1 MATRFMQRTE
11 PTRAA
16 SWCARSSEER
26 RAHIRRSLHG
36 WIGLAVLISSGQAV
50 GAVAPSLLPPES
62 NYRVKWYQSDGLQPV
77 ANWDLEVTPVQNK
90 SARFVAGAQLIPEL
104 SCWAVNVP
112 VGSSASVRIRS
123 SSGTQVS
130 SWTPATSVPRPGG
143 SYLVKWY
150 QPPITTAP
158 VNWDLEITPASN
170 PSAPYV
176 VSAQVT
182 PQLSCWAL
190 NAPAAAPSFVRIR
203 PVSGTQV
210 SPWSAFTVVPEPG
223 FAFSSA
229 VAFGWLSSLAR
240 RRRSASVGTRRRRFV
255 EREAAR
261 LAIKDASV
269 PEPGSR

>member
-1 MATRFMQRTE
+1 MATRFTQRME
-11 PTRAA
+11 STRAA
-16 SWCARSSEER
+16 LRCARASEGR
-26 RAHIRRSLHG
+26 RAQMRRSLHG

-50 GAVAPSLLPPES
+50 GAAAPSLLPAEN

-77 ANWDLEVTPVQNK
+77 ANWDLEVTPFQNT
-90 SARFVAGAQLIPEL
+90 SARFVAGAQLVPEL

-123 SSGTQVS
+123 SSGTQTS
-130 SWTPATSVPRPGG
+130 SWTPATSVPRPSG
-143 SYLVKWY
+143 SYVVKWY
-150 QPPITTAP
+150 QPPITTAG
-158 VNWDLEITPASN
+158 VSWDLEITPASN

-190 NAPAAAPSFVRIR
+190 NAPTAAPSFVRIR

-210 SPWSAFTVVPEPG
+210 APWSVYTVVPEPG
-223 FAFSSA
+223 FAVSSA

-240 RRRSASVGTRRRRFV
+240 RRRNASVGSRRRRFV
-255 EREAAR
+255 ERGAAR
-261 LAIKDASV
+261 RVIKDASV